1 MDNFKTLLGHLGIH
15 PLRTSSE
22 AFYCLNEEIM
32 SKRRNLKK
40 EKSERNKAYARK
52 FRKTSTRRFS
62 GKRSYNRSNS
72 QDNQE
77 SAESSDS

>member
-1 MDNFKTLLGHLGIH
+1 
-15 PLRTSSE
+15 
-22 AFYCLNEEIM
+22 M

-62 GKRSYNRSNS
+62 QGGKRSYGRSKS

-77 SAESSDS
+77 SAENTDSFE